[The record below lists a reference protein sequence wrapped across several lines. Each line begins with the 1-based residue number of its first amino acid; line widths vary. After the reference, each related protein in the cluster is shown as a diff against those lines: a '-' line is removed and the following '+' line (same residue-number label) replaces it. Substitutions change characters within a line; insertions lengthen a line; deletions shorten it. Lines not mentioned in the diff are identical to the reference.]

1 MSTFTTVRVD
11 TEVLE
16 ELGKLKKH
24 PRESYNEIISEL
36 VDLAK
41 NSDKYHAKFLSE
53 VQKTKMRE
61 LWNNKEDESWER
73 A

>member
-16 ELGKLKKH
+16 ELSKLKKH
-24 PRESYNEIISEL
+24 PRERYNEIISEL

-41 NSDKYHAKFLSE
+41 SSDKYHAKFLSE
-53 VQKTKMRE
+53 IQKAKMKQ
-61 LWNNKEDESWER
+61 LWDNKEDESWER